1 MISLE
6 ELRSIPRLHKQIER
20 DKEQLRYLREKA
32 TAIKSALDID
42 GERVQ
47 TSPENNANKYIEAAV
62 DLDKEIQAKSTELTE
77 LQRRAKEFIDTVQD
91 SFANKILKHRY
102 LKCRGWEEIADLLG
116 YDARYLQRIES
127 EATYQL
133 RV

>member
-1 MISLE
+1 MISQE
-6 ELRSIPRLHKQIER
+6 ELRTIPRLHKQIER

-62 DLDKEIQAKSTELTE
+62 DLDSEIQDKSTELIE
-77 LQRRAKEFIDTVQD
+77 LQRRAKDFIDTVQD
-91 SFANKILKHRY
+91 GFAAKILKHRY
-102 LKCRGWEEIADLLG
+102 LKCREWDEIADLLG

-127 EATYQL
+127 ETTYRL
-133 RV
+133 RI

>member
-6 ELRSIPRLHKQIER
+6 ELRSIPRLHKQIKR

-91 SFANKILKHRY
+91 NFAVKILKHRY
-102 LKCRGWEEIADLLG
+102 LKCREWDEIADLLG
-116 YDARYLQRIES
+116 YNARYLQDKES
-127 EATYQL
+127 DATYGI
-133 RV
+133 RI